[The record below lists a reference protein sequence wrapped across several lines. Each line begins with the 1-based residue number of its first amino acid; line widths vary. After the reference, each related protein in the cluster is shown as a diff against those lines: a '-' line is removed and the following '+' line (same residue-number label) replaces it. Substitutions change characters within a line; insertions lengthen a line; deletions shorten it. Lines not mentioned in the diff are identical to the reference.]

1 MAVNVEATITTANQH
16 LAPPDNSWKMTRFMP
31 GVSVPGFASFL
42 GIAGLV
48 TSILNLILEGY
59 VVLKYDLLKLH
70 MEMYLAGTFWPSYS
84 GILYFSL
91 AVCSLFGIYYIGMY
105 AFSLVLWLK
114 VRDNN
119 LDGMRSLIKIGC
131 YIMAGLELL
140 VCVLLIVYFATIFK
154 KSEEGSSGL
163 VGLLSVVFVTSAV
176 FACLLIVGVWK
187 EISGVVNCCILFK
200 IFFFSFYIFFA
211 IAVDCLLFT
220 IKTTP
225 TSMIGVILLIFFFY
239 TLWLIFYSSSFTVL
253 HYNIMLHDQLRY
265 ETLDLEKR
273 QQQQQQT
280 DCLKERYS
288 TCLTSSKV

>member
-1 MAVNVEATITTANQH
+1 MVVTF
-16 LAPPDNSWKMTRFMP
+16 WKMTRYMQVMQ

-42 GIAGLV
+42 GSAGVV
-48 TSILNLILEGY
+48 TSILKIILDGLNLL
-59 VVLKYDLLKLH
+59 VQKSDSSLL
-70 MEMYLAGTFWPSYS
+70 
-84 GILYFSL
+84 
-91 AVCSLFGIYYIGMY
+91 SLFLSMLYRLPIPWRYHSTAANCAVGSFELLLNIGMV
-105 AFSLVLWLK
+105 AFSYKLWK
-114 VRDNN
+114 NVSDNN
-119 LDGMRSLIKIGC
+119 MVGMRSLIKIGC

-140 VCVLLIVYFATIFK
+140 VCVLLIVYFALIFK
-154 KSEEGSSGL
+154 KSEEGSSGI

-187 EISGVVNCCILFK
+187 EISGLVNCCILFK